1 MAVTLVQNNM
11 TKNRGKNGT
20 TILVVDDR
28 RNNRELVCYK
38 LEKEGF
44 QTLEAGSKD
53 EAISLFEKHHPDLV
67 VLDIMMPSGEEGYDV
82 MRAIRKQ
89 SEVPVIFFT
98 SKPGK
103 IERIKGLTLGGDG
116 FVQLEEGDFNFESG
130 GEIVLS
136 KENLTLEEL
145 VVQIRAV
152 LKWLDRT
159 DDSAKEKPDTSEVL
173 EYFDIRLDQ
182 AQYAAYLGEKEVSLT
197 KTLFNI
203 LWTLMQDPN
212 KVHTYDELIVGAYG
226 KPKVVDNKLI
236 SGHVNKA
243 RKSFERAGR
252 DPIRPVP
259 GRGYRLVP
267 PDSASDD

>member
-1 MAVTLVQNNM
+1 MAVKLVEKYM
-11 TKNRGKNGT
+11 TKNNGKNAT

-28 RNNRELVCYK
+28 RSNRELVCYK

-44 QTLEAGSKD
+44 QTLEAGGKD
-53 EAISLFEKHHPDLV
+53 EAISMFEKNHPDLV

-89 SEVPVIFFT
+89 SEVPVIFLT

-116 FVQLEEGDFNFESG
+116 FVQLAEGDFNFESG
-130 GEIVLS
+130 SVVLS

-152 LKWLDRT
+152 LKWQERT
-159 DDSAKEKPDTSEVL
+159 DDSEKERPDTSEVL
-173 EYFDIRLDQ
+173 EYFDIRLDR
-182 AQYAAYLGEKEVSLT
+182 AQYAAYLGEKEVPLT

-203 LWTLMQDPN
+203 LWALMRDPS
-212 KVHTYDELIVGAYG
+212 KVHTYDELIVGAYE
-226 KPKVVDNKLI
+226 KPRVVDNKVI
-236 SGHVNKA
+236 SAHVNKA

-267 PDSASDD
+267 PTSASDD

>member
-11 TKNRGKNGT
+11 AKNRGKNGT

-38 LEKEGF
+38 LGKEGF

-130 GEIVLS
+130 SEIVLS

-152 LKWLDRT
+152 LKRT
-159 DDSAKEKPDTSEVL
+159 SDSGKEKSDTSEVL
-173 EYFDIRLDQ
+173 EYFDIRLDR
-182 AQYAAYLGEKEVSLT
+182 AQYAAYLGKKEVSLT
-197 KTLFNI
+197 NTLFNI
-203 LWTLMQDPN
+203 LWTLMRDPN
-212 KVHTYDELIVGAYG
+212 KVHTYDELMVGAYE
-226 KPKVVDNKLI
+226 KPRVVDNKVI
-236 SGHVNKA
+236 SAHVNKA